1 MKEFTDTELA
11 NEQWRDI
18 EGYDGMYQVSDLG
31 RVRSLKFGKVRVLR
45 PGKTKDGY
53 LRVDLYRNGKYNH
66 SLVHRLVAQAFIPN
80 DDESKTIINH
90 RNECKSENKLSNLEW
105 CTVQYNNTY
114 NDLHLRKNYHKI
126 TDEIKPI
133 YRPELST
140 KENIE
145 LFRLNGIECSRR
157 SIWKLRKDLG
167 LINNKTKRDEIKD
180 IYDPNLSIADNLEL
194 LRQQG
199 IECSKDTVVR
209 LRKDLKLNGSR
220 PNYKL
225 NKLKKLYDP
234 NLTYQQNLELFKAN
248 GIECGGGTIYRLRK
262 ELGLSKKVH
271 QTLINRL

>member
-18 EGYDGMYQVSDLG
+18 DGHDGIYQVSDLG

-53 LRVDLYRNGKYNH
+53 LRVDLYRNGKYKH

-80 DDESKTIINH
+80 DDNSKTQINH
-90 RNECKSENKLSNLEW
+90 KNEVKTDNRVSNLEY
-105 CTVQYNNTY
+105 CTAQYNNTY

-133 YRPELST
+133 YRPELSI
-140 KENIE
+140 KENLE
-145 LFRLNGIECSRR
+145 MFRLNGIECSRQ
-157 SIWKLRKDLG
+157 SIWKLRKELG

-180 IYDPNLSIADNLEL
+180 LYNPNLSIYDNLEL

-199 IECSKDTVVR
+199 IECSKYTVVR
-209 LRKDLKLNGSR
+209 LRRDLGLNVSR

-248 GIECGGGTIYRLRK
+248 GIECSGGTIYRLRK
-262 ELGLSKKVH
+262 ELGLSK
-271 QTLINRL
+271 TD

>member
-1 MKEFTDTELA
+1 MKMKEFTETELA
-11 NEQWRDI
+11 NEQWRDV
-18 EGYDGMYQVSDLG
+18 EGYDGMYEVSDLG
-31 RVRSLKFGKVRVLR
+31 RVRSLKFGKVRVMR
-45 PGKTKDGY
+45 SGKTKDGY

-90 RNECKSENKLSNLEW
+90 IDENKHNNKVSNLEW

-133 YRPELST
+133 YIPELSI
-140 KENIE
+140 KENLE
-145 LFRLNGIECSRR
+145 LFRLNCIECSRQ

-167 LINNKTKRDEIKD
+167 LINNKTKRDEIRT
-180 IYDPNLSIADNLEL
+180 IYNPTLSIDDNLEI

-209 LRKDLKLNGSR
+209 LRKDLKLNGYR

-225 NKLKKLYDP
+225 NKLKKLYDN
-234 NLTYQQNLELFKAN
+234 NLTYQQNIELFKAN
-248 GIECGGGTIYRLRK
+248 GIECCGGTIYRLRK
-262 ELGLSKKVH
+262 ELGLTKQK
-271 QTLINRL
+271 

>member
-1 MKEFTDTELA
+1 MEEFSKTELA
-11 NEQWRDI
+11 NEQWRDV

-53 LRVDLYRNGKYNH
+53 LRVDLYRNGKQNH
-66 SLVHRLVAQAFIPN
+66 SLVHRLVAHAFIPN
-80 DDESKTIINH
+80 DDDTKNQINH
-90 RNECKSENKLSNLEW
+90 IDECKQNNRIWNIEW
-105 CTVQYNNTY
+105 CSAQYNNTY

-126 TDEIKPI
+126 TDEIRPL
-133 YRPELST
+133 YRPELSIAD
-140 KENIE
+140 NLE
-145 LFRLNGIECSRR
+145 LFKSNGIECSRQ

-180 IYDPNLSIADNLEL
+180 LYDHNLSIDDNLEL

-209 LRKDLKLNGSR
+209 LRRALGLNGSR

-225 NKLKKLYDP
+225 NKLKYLYDP
-234 NLTYQQNLELFKAN
+234 NLTYEQNIKTFRAN
-248 GIECGGGTIYRLRK
+248 GIECCGGTIYRLRR
-262 ELGLSKKVH
+262 ELGLTKHK
-271 QTLINRL
+271 

>member
-1 MKEFTDTELA
+1 MNNEFTDTELA

-18 EGYDGMYQVSDLG
+18 DGYDGMYQVSDLG

-53 LRVDLYRNGKYNH
+53 LRVDLYRNGKYKH

-80 DDESKTIINH
+80 SDESKNQINH
-90 RNECKSENKLSNLEW
+90 RNEDKTENRVSNLEW
-105 CTVQYNNTY
+105 CSAQYNNTY

-133 YRPELST
+133 YRTELSI
-140 KENIE
+140 KENLE
-145 LFRLNGIECSRR
+145 LFRLNGIECSRQ

-180 IYDPNLSIADNLEL
+180 LYDPTLSIADNLEL
-194 LRQQG
+194 LRKQG

-234 NLTYQQNLELFKAN
+234 NLTYEQNIDNFKAN

-262 ELGLSKKVH
+262 ELCLTK
-271 QTLINRL
+271 QIE